1 MQEGIKYEQ
10 AMKELE
16 DIVRKMEN
24 DQLDIDSMTT
34 QLKRA
39 KTLIATCKQRL
50 VDTEEEIK
58 KILDDKEA

>member
-1 MQEGIKYEQ
+1 
-10 AMKELE
+10 MKELE
-16 DIVRKMEN
+16 GIVRKMEN
-24 DQLDIDSMTT
+24 DQLDIDAMTT